1 MGRFLL
7 HIITGILAL
16 WLADKYVS
24 GVEFTGPFF
33 IIPTNQEG
41 IREFF
46 HSLIFVGAFLGF
58 LTFFIKP
65 ILGLI
70 ALPLQIITFGL
81 FSLVI
86 NLFLVWFTDKV
97 FPELVIV
104 NFLALVWT
112 TLIISATT
120 IFISAVFP
128 GAKKKFF

>member
-16 WLADKYVS
+16 WLANKYVP

-33 IIPTNQEG
+33 VISNNQGG

-46 HSLIFVGAFLGF
+46 HSLIFVGTFLGF

-70 ALPLQIITFGL
+70 TMPLKIITFGL

-86 NLFLVWFTDKV
+86 NLFLVWFTNRV
-97 FPELVIV
+97 FPELVIA
-104 NFLALVWT
+104 NFLSLVWT
-112 TLIISATT
+112 TLIVSATT

-128 GAKKKFF
+128 GARKKFF

>member
-33 IIPTNQEG
+33 IISINQGG

-58 LTFFIKP
+58 LSFFIKP

-70 ALPLQIITFGL
+70 TLPLQIITFGL

-97 FPELVIV
+97 FPELAIV
-104 NFLALVWT
+104 NFLSLLWT
-112 TLIISATT
+112 TLIISVTT
-120 IFISAVFP
+120 IFISAIFP
-128 GAKKKFF
+128 GARKKFF

>member
-33 IIPTNQEG
+33 IISANQEG

-70 ALPLQIITFGL
+70 TLPLQIITFGL

-86 NLFLVWFTDKV
+86 NFFLVWFTNRV
-97 FPELVIV
+97 FPELAIV
-104 NFLALVWT
+104 NFLSLIWT
-112 TLIISATT
+112 TLIISVTT
-120 IFISAVFP
+120 IFISAIFP
-128 GAKKKFF
+128 GAGKKFF